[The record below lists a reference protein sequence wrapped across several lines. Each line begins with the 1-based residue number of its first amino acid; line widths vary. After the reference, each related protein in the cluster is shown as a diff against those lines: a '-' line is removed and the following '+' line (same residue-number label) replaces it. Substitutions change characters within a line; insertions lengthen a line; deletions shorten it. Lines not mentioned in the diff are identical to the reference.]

1 VRVRR
6 LFTRLLL
13 TLAVLTTVAIL
24 TLWVEHSRTLELPA
38 LTGTFPV
45 GRTVDHWQ
53 DQTLWIW
60 YPAATPGPADDY
72 LPEPIRRAWQQ
83 QRPAFINFLTRD
95 LAKVRAH
102 AARDVAVSPVD
113 SAYPVVIFRGGG
125 AGSALSY
132 TSLEEDLA
140 SHGYVVVGL
149 EMPVMKNPELCDGR
163 PDAEACAT
171 EVMTPLIAGIGR
183 AIDRLRSLSTDD
195 PRFKGRFDFT
205 RIGVFGHSFGGAQA
219 AQFCAED
226 SRCKAG
232 VNIDGRPFGTVV
244 QTGIHVPF
252 LTLLGD
258 HTGETDPESL
268 RIMSQIQSIYDRQP
282 ADSRA
287 WATIQGAAHF
297 TFSDD
302 GALLKSGLFRAILRL
317 MGRLHVAGRRQ
328 VEITAYAVRTF
339 FDAYLKGPQGR
350 TRPLVLASSR
360 FPELV
365 VQR

>member
-1 VRVRR
+1 MRLAR
-6 LFTRLLL
+6 LFKRLFQVIF
-13 TLAVLTTVAIL
+13 VLTAAAVL
-24 TLWVEHSRTLELPA
+24 TLWVEHSRVLELPTP
-38 LTGTFPV
+38 TGTFPL
-45 GRTVDHWQ
+45 GRTVDHFQ

-60 YPAATPGPADDY
+60 YPAATPAPADDY

-83 QRPAFINFLTRD
+83 ERPGFINFLTRD

-102 AARDVAVSPVD
+102 SAREVAVSPTE
-113 SAYPVVIFRGGG
+113 STYPVVIFRGGG

-149 EMPVMKNPELCDGR
+149 EMPVTKNPELCDGR

-183 AIDRLRSLSTDD
+183 AIDRLRTLSTDD
-195 PRFKGRFDFT
+195 PRFKGKLDFT
-205 RIGVFGHSFGGAQA
+205 RIGLFGHSFGGAQA

-226 SRCKAG
+226 SRCKVG

-244 QTGIHVPF
+244 QNGIHVPF
-252 LTLLGD
+252 MTLLGD
-258 HTGETDPESL
+258 HTGEDDPVS
-268 RIMSQIQSIYDRQP
+268 RQIMSQIQSIYDRQP
-282 ADSRA
+282 PDSRV
-287 WATIQGAAHF
+287 WATIHGAAHF

-302 GALLKSGLFRAILRL
+302 GALLKSGLFRLVLRA
-317 MGRLHVAGRRQ
+317 MGRLHIAGRRQ
-328 VEITAYAVRTF
+328 VEVTAYAVRTF
-339 FDAYLKGPQGR
+339 FDTYLKAPSHS
-350 TRPLVLASSR
+350 PAVLTSPH

-365 VQR
+365 VSR